1 MTVLFDSSSGFAR
14 CSAAESTLL
23 ALRRALS
30 IVARD
35 FDIPHDYPLRGDNCR
50 DLANSWK
57 ECVASILSGIR
68 RERTRWTVASALK
81 SCLRLFDRRCE
92 RCDTLSARDAIN
104 AWSRGVADRTAL
116 PSVPWSEDLIG
127 DLKKRLRPL
136 IDGWGSR
143 LEIVRKESGVG
154 GCSDVYFPDQQ
165 GCLEASRRRGGTLS
179 VPTDVAMRSDPS
191 RLRVGVAKTKGKLRV
206 VTMQSARV
214 KRVLRPVHTA
224 LYDHISSFGWC
235 VRGEVRK
242 EDFLAVSADRR
253 GGESIISGD
262 YSSATDK
269 IRLEAVEAM
278 VQVLQESPDLTVEER
293 EVLGQSFAGL
303 QYQIGVCGS
312 SPLEGI
318 HRGQMMGSLVSFPL
332 LCLLNKVCFDLTTDL
347 VSGTP
352 GTSRVGRFNGD
363 DCLFAGDR
371 RVYEVWQ
378 QVTAAYGFVVNVT
391 KTGFSRRFGELNSR
405 CFDYARGV
413 FLRKI
418 VLSFLRP
425 VERDQCGDILCD
437 IVEGIKHLQVSTQQW
452 VVNCLMRHE
461 ISLRTISVGSLP
473 KHWFRSLLKRRWFRD
488 ALRRD
493 PTPTIEYGDDRS
505 LPVKLGPLPIPR
517 LHPTITALAGRLA
530 SEHTERWTGVRA
542 EPFVRRLVRGKRQP
556 VLPRSPYLSVLRKS
570 WAFLWPTELLSFFER
585 NFAHWAF
592 LPPAYSRSK
601 WADDHQFLTVVCEA
615 VSGGLRGGQK
625 DFRAIPD
632 TQMTGIPS
640 GGIVY
645 CVR

>member
-1 MTVLFDSSSGFAR
+1 M
-14 CSAAESTLL
+14 
-23 ALRRALS
+23 
-30 IVARD
+30 ARD
-35 FDIPHDYPLRGDNCR
+35 FRIPHDYPLRGDNCR
-50 DLANSWK
+50 DLSSSWK
-57 ECVASILSGIR
+57 ECVARILSGIR
-68 RERTRWTVASALK
+68 RERTRWTVSSALK
-81 SCLRLFDRRCE
+81 SCSRLFDRRCE
-92 RCDTLSARDAIN
+92 TCDSVSARDAIE
-104 AWSRGVADRTAL
+104 AWSQGVADRSAM
-116 PSVPWSEDLIG
+116 PSVPWSDDLLR
-127 DLKKRLRPL
+127 DLKLRLRPL
-136 IDGWGSR
+136 VDGWGTR
-143 LEIVRKESGVG
+143 LESVRKESGVG
-154 GCSDVYFPDQQ
+154 LGSDVYFPDQQ

-179 VPTDVAMRSDPS
+179 VPIDVARRSDPA
-191 RLRVGVAKTKGKLRV
+191 RVRVGVAKTKGKLRV

-214 KRVLRPVHTA
+214 KRVLTPVHTA

-235 VRGEVRK
+235 VRGEVTK
-242 EDFLAVSADRR
+242 EDFLAVSSDRR

-278 VQVLQESPDLTVEER
+278 VQVLQESPDLTREER

-303 QYQIGVCGS
+303 KYQIGVCGG

-347 VSGTP
+347 VSGVP

-378 QVTAAYGFVVNVT
+378 QVTAAFGFVVNVT
-391 KTGFSRRFGELNSR
+391 KTGFSQRYGELNSR

-425 VERDQCGDILCD
+425 VERNQCGDILAD
-437 IVEGIKHLQVSTQQW
+437 IVEGIKHLSVPTQQW
-452 VVNCLMRHE
+452 VVNSLMRHE
-461 ISLRTISVGSLP
+461 IGLRTISVGSLP
-473 KHWFRSLLKRRWFRD
+473 KHWFRSLLTRRWFRD

-493 PTPTIEYGDDRS
+493 PTPTHQWGDDRS
-505 LPVKLGPLPIPR
+505 LPVKLGPVPIPR
-517 LHPTITALAGRLA
+517 LYPVVTALAQRLA
-530 SEHTERWTGVRA
+530 REHVDRWTGVRA
-542 EPFVRRLVRGKRQP
+542 EPFVKRLVRGSRQP
-556 VLPRSPYLSVLRKS
+556 PLPRSPFLTVKRKS
-570 WAFLWPTELLSFFER
+570 WAFLWPAELLSFFER

-592 LPPAYSRSK
+592 VPQSHLRRK
-601 WADDHQFLTVVCEA
+601 WLDDHQFLTVSVEA
-615 VSGGLRGGQK
+615 VSGRLRARQK
-625 DFRAIPD
+625 DYRAVPD
-632 TQMTGIPS
+632 TQLTGIPC

-645 CVR
+645 CGR